1 MAVYTYIE
9 DEALSQFLSQ
19 YDIGRLLSFA
29 GIAEGVENSNY
40 LLRTDQHN
48 YILTL
53 YEKRVNADDLPFFIG
68 LMRFLSES
76 GYPCP
81 VPITDKKGQIL
92 QQLAGRPAA
101 MVSFLDGTSQRF
113 PNSKKCRAL
122 GKALARFHL
131 DSKGFNITRENA
143 LGPQGWQP
151 LLNSVSSLPDDFP
164 PQLLSEA
171 SSRLNELLRSWPEY
185 LPTGFIHADLFPN
198 NALFVG
204 DELTGVIDF
213 YFACN
218 DILAYDLAICLNSWC
233 FDSDG
238 SFNVT
243 KSAALI
249 EGYTQERPL
258 EQAEKDALPLLCSG
272 AAMRFFLTRLYD
284 WMNTPAD
291 ALVKPLN
298 PMEYWQKLRF
308 HHKASSAAAY
318 GLWS

>member
-68 LMRFLSES
+68 LMRYLSES
-76 GYPCP
+76 GYHCP

-171 SSRLNELLRSWPEY
+171 GSRLNELLSSWPDN

-213 YFACN
+213 YFFFF

-233 FDSDG
+233 FDPDG

>member
-68 LMRFLSES
+68 LMRYLSES
-76 GYPCP
+76 GYHCP

-171 SSRLNELLRSWPEY
+171 GSRLDELLSSWPEH

>member
-1 MAVYTYIE
+1 M
-9 DEALSQFLSQ
+9 S
-19 YDIGRLLSFA
+19 
-29 GIAEGVENSNY
+29 
-40 LLRTDQHN
+40 
-48 YILTL
+48 
-53 YEKRVNADDLPFFIG
+53 
-68 LMRFLSES
+68 
-76 GYPCP
+76 
-81 VPITDKKGQIL
+81 
-92 QQLAGRPAA
+92 
-101 MVSFLDGTSQRF
+101 
-113 PNSKKCRAL
+113 
-122 GKALARFHL
+122 
-131 DSKGFNITRENA
+131 
-143 LGPQGWQP
+143 
-151 LLNSVSSLPDDFP
+151 
-164 PQLLSEA
+164 
-171 SSRLNELLRSWPEY
+171 SWPDN